1 MNVPISQETDL
12 QLGVQRT
19 EFRKA
24 ISLAIAACPP
34 ERSLAVVVVKM
45 HDIHKLNQIHG
56 YDNVD
61 QTIQAVLDTL
71 RTSLKRGTGVCRLS
85 SAIMGL
91 IFEDLRFPHL
101 VRLGL
106 ERIQEI
112 LADPVETGT
121 QQDAIQLR
129 TSVAASLYPADS
141 DTADALLL
149 NAECAL
155 RSTRPITRPL
165 LLFGDVQQE
174 AQIENYLLEADL
186 RKAMAANELSVQYQ
200 PKVNFSDGGSAGFEA
215 LVRWNHPEKG
225 AISPDMFIA
234 IAESG
239 GLIGGMTEWVMQ
251 TALRETSNLT
261 NSQSPGVSVNV
272 SATMLFDPC
281 FSFVVDS
288 AVSLWNNDYRRLT
301 LEITESVL
309 MENFDDA
316 FKLLNNLRKKGV
328 TISIDDF
335 GTGYS
340 SLAYFK
346 RLPADEVKIDRS
358 FVTNMVR
365 SIEDQRLVEAIIELS
380 HKFELKVVAEGI
392 EDEQTYNALRNMG
405 CDIAQ
410 GFYISRP
417 VDAISLPLWHSKP
430 LKSETT
436 SAAQPASC

>member
-1 MNVPISQETDL
+1 MAIPQKTDL
-12 QLGVQRT
+12 LLGIQRKK
-19 EFRKA
+19 FRRA
-24 ISLAIAACPP
+24 IATAIAACPP

-85 SAIMGL
+85 SAIVGL

-101 VRLGL
+101 VRIGL

-112 LADPVETGT
+112 LADPIETGT
-121 QQDAIQLR
+121 REDAIHLR

-155 RSTRPITRPL
+155 RSTRPIIRPL
-165 LLFGDVQQE
+165 LLFNDVEQE
-174 AQIENYLLEADL
+174 AQIDNYLLEADL
-186 RKAMAANELSVQYQ
+186 RAALSAKELSVQYQ
-200 PKVNFSDGGSAGFEA
+200 PKTSFTDGGNAGFEA
-215 LVRWNHPEKG
+215 LVRWNHPDKG
-225 AISPDMFIA
+225 TIAPDMFVA
-234 IAESG
+234 IAESA
-239 GLIGGMTEWVMQ
+239 GLIGGMTEWVIQ
-251 TALRETSNLT
+251 TALRETSNFT
-261 NSQSPGVSVNV
+261 DCESPSVSVNV

-281 FSFVVDS
+281 FSFVIDS
-288 AVSLWNNDYRRLT
+288 AVSLWNNDYSRLT

-309 MENFDDA
+309 MENFDGA
-316 FKLLNNLRKKGV
+316 FKLLNDLRQKGV

-346 RLPADEVKIDRS
+346 HLPADEVKIDRS

-380 HKFELKVVAEGI
+380 HKFELTVVAEGI
-392 EDEQTYNALRNMG
+392 EDEQTYDALRIMG

-417 VDAISLPLWHSKP
+417 VDAASLPLWHSKP
-430 LKSETT
+430 LKSEYH
-436 SAAQPASC
+436 